1 MNDQGQTNQSAT
13 NQSATDQSA
22 TDQSATHQSIDATV
36 QELPGADA
44 EALQGDSADEPSNE
58 SGNESSETLERLRGQ
73 LADADARIA
82 ALGAE
87 LDAQRR
93 TKQLREA
100 MEDAGAVHVRD
111 AVRAAK
117 AIGPAADASGI
128 AGVVERVRAA
138 HPAFFA
144 ATTWPS
150 TNAPA
155 AGARDEPSVD
165 RLAARARASN
175 DRRALLEY
183 LRARRL

>member
-1 MNDQGQTNQSAT
+1 MSDQDQTNQGPM
-13 NQSATDQSA
+13 DQTS
-22 TDQSATHQSIDATV
+22 DATA
-36 QELPGADA
+36 QGHQRADA
-44 EALQGDSADEPSNE
+44 GAAQGDVANE
-58 SGNESSETLERLRGQ
+58 RANETSESLGRLRAQ
-73 LADADARIA
+73 LADANARIA

-87 LDAQRR
+87 LDAQRL

-100 MEDAGAVHVRD
+100 MEDAGAVRVLD
-111 AVRAAK
+111 AVRAAE
-117 AIGPAADASGI
+117 ALGPVADASGI
-128 AGVVERVRAA
+128 AGAVERVRAA
-138 HPAFFA
+138 QPSFFG

>member
-1 MNDQGQTNQSAT
+1 MNDQDQT

-22 TDQSATHQSIDATV
+22 TDQSATHHSTDATV
-36 QELPGADA
+36 HELPGADA
-44 EALQGDSADEPSNE
+44 EALQGGAAKEAADEPS
-58 SGNESSETLERLRGQ
+58 STPANESSESLERLRAQ
-73 LADADARIA
+73 LADANARIA

-100 MEDAGAVHVRD
+100 MEDAGAVRVRD
-111 AVRAAK
+111 AVRAAE